1 MSNKEFTFKSFVNTE
16 FYLDNMDFSHFKDVL
31 KGDENKRIDLY
42 DNNFIQR
49 EFEYI
54 YSVKCNNALYV
65 ILLPLFDIEKIKKT
79 NVFIFNIKQ
88 QDDKHVLSVERNTD
102 IINEITILYSN
113 HIKQDSN
120 AKNFNENLD
129 SSLIC

>member
-54 YSVKCNNALYV
+54 YSVKYNNALYV